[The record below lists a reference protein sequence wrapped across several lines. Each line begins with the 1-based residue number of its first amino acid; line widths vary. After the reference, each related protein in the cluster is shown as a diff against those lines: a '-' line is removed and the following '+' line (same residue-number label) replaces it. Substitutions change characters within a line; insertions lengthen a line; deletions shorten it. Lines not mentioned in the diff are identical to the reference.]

1 MIFVEINK
9 QENTLVILEKN
20 FNYEE
25 ALDTL
30 TKVDSKFWCNLF
42 LEVGIQIP
50 RAINVQALTLALNK
64 KIVEAKNLGLTDEL
78 LYRLRSYPYFTEFQL
93 QQFFSV
99 VFDEELFFSYKRYFG
114 NLILQ
119 NYELLSM
126 PEEILLK
133 ALNYNQNNKETF
145 EEFEKNIFNVSYDF
159 NGFFDGEEIDSIKEH
174 LVKGSTT
181 NEIRDLGQ
189 KYGLNI
195 PKRLKKEELQAILL
209 EELEKYGTLTKELEA
224 KIKSSAA
231 ISLQRIAKTNGIKIS
246 IDLKKDELVYLLLRE
261 IERTNYQTKEF
272 LYLNLYLGDDFVFN
286 LSYVTNEKEE
296 VSEPVVEVVPEVVE
310 EIVEE
315 PVVSEPAIEEVPVVV
330 EEVKKVEDKIE
341 VLNEDQTPVVNP
353 INSPINATI
362 NIDTNQLIA
371 ALGQT
376 IKETVSE
383 ITKQILPIVNSK
395 NDPVI
400 NVYNQ
405 LKAEDLNDE
414 ETLEENVY
422 EFENF
427 SEQLNPYYDSEIA
440 KTMNYADKKQIEPQ
454 YEVEE
459 DLPVEEEL
467 DLTEDEDL
475 ENEEGSEEVV
485 DKKELKKAKKAAKK
499 EKKALAKTEKLEKK
513 KAKKA
518 AKNEEKQALKEQK
531 QQDLEK
537 AIEEKNQ
544 AKVDAKEAKIK
555 LKEDKKQAKRDA
567 KAKVAQTKRNRKNM
581 EKAIRTG
588 ILTDDIDEE
597 YFEKQMRL
605 REYRNKVAIDEREE
619 RRYKR
624 RRNMRIVNSII
635 LIIFILFLAY
645 AFLACALIFDWPF
658 MQGFEDWV
666 NGTKLNGLSLFD
678 MFFSG
683 PVNFFKNLLNK

>member
-1 MIFVEINK
+1 MEINK

-30 TKVDSKFWCNLF
+30 AKVDSKFWCNLF

-50 RAINVQALTLALNK
+50 RSINVQALTLALNK
-64 KIVEAKNLGLTDEL
+64 KIIEAKNLGLTDEL
-78 LYRLRSYPYFTEFQL
+78 LYRLRSYPYFTEYQL
-93 QQFFSV
+93 QQFFNV
-99 VFDEELFFSYKRYFG
+99 VYDDELFFSYKRYFG

-133 ALNYNQNNKETF
+133 ALNYNQDNKETF
-145 EEFEKNIFNVSYDF
+145 DEFEKNIFNVSYDF
-159 NGFFDGEEIDSIKEH
+159 NGFFDGEELDSIKEH

-181 NEIRDLGQ
+181 NEIRELGQ

-209 EELEKYGTLTKELEA
+209 EELEKNGTLTKDLES
-224 KIKSSAA
+224 KIKTSAA

-261 IERTNYQTKEF
+261 LEKSNYPTKEF

-296 VSEPVVEVVPEVVE
+296 VVENTVEETVVE
-310 EIVEE
+310 EVIEEPVIEQVVVEEPIVEE
-315 PVVSEPAIEEVPVVV
+315 PKVIEEV
-330 EEVKKVEDKIE
+330 KQVEDKIE
-341 VLNEDQTPVVNP
+341 VLNEDQTPVVSNV
-353 INSPINATI
+353 NSPINATI

-405 LKAEDLNDE
+405 LKAEDLADE
-414 ETLEENVY
+414 DVIEENIY

-427 SEQLNPYYDSEIA
+427 SDQLNPYYDSEIA

-459 DLPVEEEL
+459 EMPVEEEI
-467 DLTEDEDL
+467 DLSEDEDL
-475 ENEEGSEEVV
+475 ENQEETDEVL
-485 DKKELKKAKKAAKK
+485 DKKELKKAKKAATK
-499 EKKALAKTEKLEKK
+499 EKKRLAKEAKLEKK
-513 KAKKA
+513 KAKKEA
-518 AKNEEKQALKEQK
+518 ALQEKQALKEQK
-531 QQDLEK
+531 QQELEK

-544 AKVDAKEAKIK
+544 AKVDAKQAKK
-555 LKEDKKQAKRDA
+555 QLKEDNKNSKREAKE
-567 KAKVAQTKRNRKNM
+567 KIAQTKRNRKSM

-588 ILTDDIDEE
+588 ILTDDIDDA

-658 MQGFEDWV
+658 MQGFEDWI

-683 PVNFFKNLLNK
+683 PVNFFKNLLKK

>member
-1 MIFVEINK
+1 MEINK

-30 TKVDSKFWCNLF
+30 AKVDSKFWCNLF

-50 RAINVQALTLALNK
+50 RSINVQALTLALNK
-64 KIVEAKNLGLTDEL
+64 KIIEAKNLGLTDEL
-78 LYRLRSYPYFTEFQL
+78 LYRLRSYPYFTEYQL
-93 QQFFSV
+93 QQFFNV
-99 VFDEELFFSYKRYFG
+99 VYDDELFFSYKRYFG

-133 ALNYNQNNKETF
+133 ALNYNQDNKETF
-145 EEFEKNIFNVSYDF
+145 DEFEKNIFNVSYDF
-159 NGFFDGEEIDSIKEH
+159 NGFFDGEELDSIKEH

-181 NEIRDLGQ
+181 NEIRELGQ

-209 EELEKYGTLTKELEA
+209 EELEKNGTLTKNLES
-224 KIKSSAA
+224 KIKTSAA

-261 IERTNYQTKEF
+261 LEKSNYPTKEF

-296 VSEPVVEVVPEVVE
+296 VVENTVEETVVE
-310 EIVEE
+310 EVIEEPVIEQVVVEEPIVEE
-315 PVVSEPAIEEVPVVV
+315 PKVIEEV
-330 EEVKKVEDKIE
+330 KQVEDKIE
-341 VLNEDQTPVVNP
+341 VLNEDQTPVVSNV
-353 INSPINATI
+353 NSPINATI

-405 LKAEDLNDE
+405 LKAEDLADE
-414 ETLEENVY
+414 DLIEENIY

-427 SEQLNPYYDSEIA
+427 SDQLNPYYDSEIA

-459 DLPVEEEL
+459 EMPVEEEI
-467 DLTEDEDL
+467 DLSEDEDL
-475 ENEEGSEEVV
+475 ENQEETDEVL
-485 DKKELKKAKKAAKK
+485 DKKELKKAKKAAAK
-499 EKKALAKTEKLEKK
+499 EKKRLAKEAKLEKK
-513 KAKKA
+513 KAKKEA
-518 AKNEEKQALKEQK
+518 ALQEKQALKEQK
-531 QQDLEK
+531 QQELEK

-544 AKVDAKEAKIK
+544 AKVDAKQAKK
-555 LKEDKKQAKRDA
+555 QLKEDNKNSKREAKE
-567 KAKVAQTKRNRKNM
+567 KIAQTKRNRKSM

-588 ILTDDIDEE
+588 ILTDDIDDA

-658 MQGFEDWV
+658 MQGFEDWI

-683 PVNFFKNLLNK
+683 PVNFFKNLLKK

>member
-1 MIFVEINK
+1 MEINK

-30 TKVDSKFWCNLF
+30 AKVDSKFWCNLF

-50 RAINVQALTLALNK
+50 RSINVQALTLALNK
-64 KIVEAKNLGLTDEL
+64 KIIEAKNLGLTDEL
-78 LYRLRSYPYFTEFQL
+78 LYRLRSYPYFTEYQL
-93 QQFFSV
+93 QQFFNV
-99 VFDEELFFSYKRYFG
+99 VYDDELFFSYKRYFG

-133 ALNYNQNNKETF
+133 ALNYNQDNKETF
-145 EEFEKNIFNVSYDF
+145 DEFEKNIFNVSYDF
-159 NGFFDGEEIDSIKEH
+159 NGFFDGEELDSIKEH

-181 NEIRDLGQ
+181 NEIRELGQ

-209 EELEKYGTLTKELEA
+209 EELEKNGTLTKELES
-224 KIKSSAA
+224 KIKTSAA

-261 IERTNYQTKEF
+261 LEKSDYPTKEF

-296 VSEPVVEVVPEVVE
+296 VVENTVEETVVE
-310 EIVEE
+310 EVIEEPVIEQVAVEKPIVEE
-315 PVVSEPAIEEVPVVV
+315 PKVV
-330 EEVKKVEDKIE
+330 EEVKQVEDKIE
-341 VLNEDQTPVVNP
+341 VLNEDQTPVVSNV
-353 INSPINATI
+353 NSPINATI

-405 LKAEDLNDE
+405 LKAEDLADE
-414 ETLEENVY
+414 DVIEENIY

-459 DLPVEEEL
+459 EMPVEEEI
-467 DLTEDEDL
+467 DLSEDEDL
-475 ENEEGSEEVV
+475 ENQEETDEVL
-485 DKKELKKAKKAAKK
+485 DKKELKKAKKAAAK
-499 EKKALAKTEKLEKK
+499 EKKRLAKEAKLEKK
-513 KAKKA
+513 KAEKEA
-518 AKNEEKQALKEQK
+518 ALQEKQALKEQK
-531 QQDLEK
+531 QQELEK

-544 AKVDAKEAKIK
+544 AKVDAKQAKRQ
-555 LKEDKKQAKRDA
+555 LKEDNKNSKREAKD
-567 KAKVAQTKRNRKNM
+567 KIAQTKRNRKSM

-588 ILTDDIDEE
+588 ILTDDIDDA

-635 LIIFILFLAY
+635 LVIFILFLAY

>member
-1 MIFVEINK
+1 MEINK

-30 TKVDSKFWCNLF
+30 AKVDSKFWCNLF

-50 RAINVQALTLALNK
+50 RSINVQALTLALNK
-64 KIVEAKNLGLTDEL
+64 KIIEAKNLGLTDEL
-78 LYRLRSYPYFTEFQL
+78 LYRLRSYPYFTEYQL
-93 QQFFSV
+93 QQFFNV
-99 VFDEELFFSYKRYFG
+99 VYDDELFFSYKRYFG

-133 ALNYNQNNKETF
+133 ALNYNQDNKETF
-145 EEFEKNIFNVSYDF
+145 DEFEKNIFNVSYDF
-159 NGFFDGEEIDSIKEH
+159 NGFFDGEELDSIKEH

-181 NEIRDLGQ
+181 NEIRELGQ

-209 EELEKYGTLTKELEA
+209 EELEKNGTLTKNLES
-224 KIKSSAA
+224 KIKTSAA

-261 IERTNYQTKEF
+261 LEKSNYPTKEF

-296 VSEPVVEVVPEVVE
+296 VVENTVEETVVE
-310 EIVEE
+310 EVIEEPVIEQVVVEEPIVEE
-315 PVVSEPAIEEVPVVV
+315 PKVIEEV
-330 EEVKKVEDKIE
+330 KQVEDKIE
-341 VLNEDQTPVVNP
+341 VLNEDQTPVVSNV
-353 INSPINATI
+353 NSPINATI

-405 LKAEDLNDE
+405 LKAEDLADE
-414 ETLEENVY
+414 DVIEENIY

-427 SEQLNPYYDSEIA
+427 SDQLNPYYDSEIA

-459 DLPVEEEL
+459 EMPVEEEI
-467 DLTEDEDL
+467 DLSEDEDL
-475 ENEEGSEEVV
+475 ENQEETDEVL
-485 DKKELKKAKKAAKK
+485 DKKELKKAKKAAAK
-499 EKKALAKTEKLEKK
+499 EKKRLAKEAKLEKK
-513 KAKKA
+513 KAKKEA
-518 AKNEEKQALKEQK
+518 ALQEKQALKEQK
-531 QQDLEK
+531 QQELEK

-544 AKVDAKEAKIK
+544 AKVDAKQAKK
-555 LKEDKKQAKRDA
+555 QLKEDNKNSKREAKE
-567 KAKVAQTKRNRKNM
+567 KIAQTKRNRKSM

-588 ILTDDIDEE
+588 ILTDDIDDA

-658 MQGFEDWV
+658 MQGFEDWI

-683 PVNFFKNLLNK
+683 PVNFFKNLLKK

>member
-1 MIFVEINK
+1 MEINK

-30 TKVDSKFWCNLF
+30 AKVDSKFWCNLF

-50 RAINVQALTLALNK
+50 RSINVQALTLALNK
-64 KIVEAKNLGLTDEL
+64 KIIEAKNLGLTDEL
-78 LYRLRSYPYFTEFQL
+78 LYRLRSYPYFTEYQL
-93 QQFFSV
+93 QQFFNV
-99 VFDEELFFSYKRYFG
+99 VYDDELFFSYKRYFG

-133 ALNYNQNNKETF
+133 ALNYNQDNKETF
-145 EEFEKNIFNVSYDF
+145 DEFEKNIFNVSYDF
-159 NGFFDGEEIDSIKEH
+159 NGFFDGEELDSIKEH

-181 NEIRDLGQ
+181 NEIRELGQ

-209 EELEKYGTLTKELEA
+209 EELEKNGTLTKDLES
-224 KIKSSAA
+224 KIKTSAA

-261 IERTNYQTKEF
+261 LEKSNYPTKEF

-296 VSEPVVEVVPEVVE
+296 VVENTVEETVVE
-310 EIVEE
+310 EVIEEPVIEQVVVEEPIVEE
-315 PVVSEPAIEEVPVVV
+315 PKVIEEV
-330 EEVKKVEDKIE
+330 KQVEDKIE
-341 VLNEDQTPVVNP
+341 VLNEDQTPVVSNV
-353 INSPINATI
+353 NSPINATI

-405 LKAEDLNDE
+405 LKAEDLADE
-414 ETLEENVY
+414 DVIEENIY

-427 SEQLNPYYDSEIA
+427 SDQLNPYYDSEIA

-459 DLPVEEEL
+459 EMPVEEEI
-467 DLTEDEDL
+467 DLSEDEDL
-475 ENEEGSEEVV
+475 ENQEETDEVL
-485 DKKELKKAKKAAKK
+485 DKKELKKAKKAAAK
-499 EKKALAKTEKLEKK
+499 EKKRLAKEAKLEKK
-513 KAKKA
+513 KAKKEA
-518 AKNEEKQALKEQK
+518 ALQEKQALKEQK
-531 QQDLEK
+531 QQELEK

-544 AKVDAKEAKIK
+544 AKVDAKQAKRQ
-555 LKEDKKQAKRDA
+555 LKEDNKNSKREAKE
-567 KAKVAQTKRNRKNM
+567 KIAQTKRNRKSM

-588 ILTDDIDEE
+588 ILTDDIDDA

-658 MQGFEDWV
+658 MQGFEDWI

-683 PVNFFKNLLNK
+683 PVNFFKNLLKK

>member
-1 MIFVEINK
+1 MEINK

-30 TKVDSKFWCNLF
+30 ANVDSKFWCNLF

-50 RAINVQALTLALNK
+50 RSINVQALTLALNK
-64 KIVEAKNLGLTDEL
+64 KIIEAKNLGLTDEL
-78 LYRLRSYPYFTEFQL
+78 LYRLRTYPYFTEYQL
-93 QQFFSV
+93 QQFFNV
-99 VFDEELFFSYKRYFG
+99 VYDDELFFSYKRYFG

-133 ALNYNQNNKETF
+133 ALNYNQDNKETF
-145 EEFEKNIFNVSYDF
+145 DVFEKNIFNVSYDF
-159 NGFFDGEEIDSIKEH
+159 NGFFDGEELDSIKEH

-181 NEIRDLGQ
+181 NEIRELGQ

-209 EELEKYGTLTKELEA
+209 EELEKNGTLTKDLES
-224 KIKSSAA
+224 KIKTSAA

-261 IERTNYQTKEF
+261 LEKSNYPTKEF

-296 VSEPVVEVVPEVVE
+296 VVENTVEETVVE
-310 EIVEE
+310 EVIEEPVIEQVAVEEPIVEE
-315 PVVSEPAIEEVPVVV
+315 PKVV

-341 VLNEDQTPVVNP
+341 VLNEDQTPVVSNV
-353 INSPINATI
+353 NSPINATI
-362 NIDTNQLIA
+362 NIDTNQLIS

-405 LKAEDLNDE
+405 LKAEDLADE
-414 ETLEENVY
+414 DVIEENIY

-459 DLPVEEEL
+459 EMPVEEEI
-467 DLTEDEDL
+467 DLSEDEDL
-475 ENEEGSEEVV
+475 ENQEETDEVL
-485 DKKELKKAKKAAKK
+485 DKKELKKTKKAAAK
-499 EKKALAKTEKLEKK
+499 EKKRLAKEAKLEKK
-513 KAKKA
+513 KAKKEA
-518 AKNEEKQALKEQK
+518 ALQEKQALKEQK
-531 QQDLEK
+531 QQELEK

-544 AKVDAKEAKIK
+544 AKVDAKQAKRQ
-555 LKEDKKQAKRDA
+555 LKEDNKNSKREAKD
-567 KAKVAQTKRNRKNM
+567 KIAQTKRNRKSM

-588 ILTDDIDEE
+588 ILTDDIDDA

-605 REYRNKVAIDEREE
+605 REYRNKVAIDQREE

-624 RRNMRIVNSII
+624 RRNMRIFNSII
-635 LIIFILFLAY
+635 LFIFILFLAY
-645 AFLACALIFDWPF
+645 AFLACALIFDLPF

>member
-1 MIFVEINK
+1 MEINK

-30 TKVDSKFWCNLF
+30 AKVDSKFWCNLF

-50 RAINVQALTLALNK
+50 RSINVQALTLALNK
-64 KIVEAKNLGLTDEL
+64 KIIEAKNLGLTDEL
-78 LYRLRSYPYFTEFQL
+78 LYRLRSYPYFTEYQL
-93 QQFFSV
+93 QQFFNV
-99 VFDEELFFSYKRYFG
+99 VYDDELFFSYKRYFG

-133 ALNYNQNNKETF
+133 ALNYNQDNKETF
-145 EEFEKNIFNVSYDF
+145 DEFEKNIFNVSYDF
-159 NGFFDGEEIDSIKEH
+159 NGFFDGEELDSIKEH

-181 NEIRDLGQ
+181 NEIRELGQ

-209 EELEKYGTLTKELEA
+209 EELEKNGTLTKDLES
-224 KIKSSAA
+224 KIKTSAA

-261 IERTNYQTKEF
+261 LEKSNYPTKEF

-296 VSEPVVEVVPEVVE
+296 VVENTVEETVVE
-310 EIVEE
+310 EVIEEPVIEQVVVKEPIVEE
-315 PVVSEPAIEEVPVVV
+315 PKVIEEV
-330 EEVKKVEDKIE
+330 KQVEDKIE
-341 VLNEDQTPVVNP
+341 VLNEDQTPVVSNV
-353 INSPINATI
+353 NSPINATI

-405 LKAEDLNDE
+405 LKAEDLADE
-414 ETLEENVY
+414 DVIEENIY

-427 SEQLNPYYDSEIA
+427 SDQLNPYYDSEIA

-459 DLPVEEEL
+459 EMPVEEEI
-467 DLTEDEDL
+467 DLSEDEDL
-475 ENEEGSEEVV
+475 ENQEETDEVL
-485 DKKELKKAKKAAKK
+485 DKKELKKAKKAAAK
-499 EKKALAKTEKLEKK
+499 EKKRLAKEAKLEKK
-513 KAKKA
+513 KAKKEA
-518 AKNEEKQALKEQK
+518 ALQEKQALKEQK
-531 QQDLEK
+531 QQELEK

-544 AKVDAKEAKIK
+544 AKVDAKQAKK
-555 LKEDKKQAKRDA
+555 QLKEDNKNAKREA
-567 KAKVAQTKRNRKNM
+567 KEKIAQTKRNRKSM

-588 ILTDDIDEE
+588 ILTDDIDDA

-658 MQGFEDWV
+658 MQGFEDWI

-683 PVNFFKNLLNK
+683 PVNFFKNLLKK

>member
-1 MIFVEINK
+1 MEINK

-30 TKVDSKFWCNLF
+30 AKVDSKFWCNLF

-50 RAINVQALTLALNK
+50 RSINVQALTLALNK
-64 KIVEAKNLGLTDEL
+64 KIIEAKNLGLTDEL
-78 LYRLRSYPYFTEFQL
+78 LYRLRSYPYFTEYQL
-93 QQFFSV
+93 QQFFNV
-99 VFDEELFFSYKRYFG
+99 VYDDELFFSYKRYFG

-133 ALNYNQNNKETF
+133 ALNYNQDNKETF
-145 EEFEKNIFNVSYDF
+145 DEFEKNIFNVSYDF
-159 NGFFDGEEIDSIKEH
+159 NGFFDGEELDSIKEH

-181 NEIRDLGQ
+181 NEIRELGQ
-189 KYGLNI
+189 KYDLNI

-209 EELEKYGTLTKELEA
+209 EELEKNGTLTKDLES
-224 KIKSSAA
+224 KIKTSAA

-261 IERTNYQTKEF
+261 LEKSNYPTKEF

-296 VSEPVVEVVPEVVE
+296 VVENTVEETVVE
-310 EIVEE
+310 EVIEEPVIEQVVVEEPIVEE
-315 PVVSEPAIEEVPVVV
+315 PKVIEEV
-330 EEVKKVEDKIE
+330 KQVEDKIE
-341 VLNEDQTPVVNP
+341 VLNEDQTPVVSNVK
-353 INSPINATI
+353 SPINATI

-405 LKAEDLNDE
+405 LKAEDLADE
-414 ETLEENVY
+414 DVIEENIY

-427 SEQLNPYYDSEIA
+427 SDQLNPYYDSEIA

-459 DLPVEEEL
+459 EMPVEEEI
-467 DLTEDEDL
+467 DLSEDEDL
-475 ENEEGSEEVV
+475 ENQEETDEVL
-485 DKKELKKAKKAAKK
+485 DKKELKKAKKAATK
-499 EKKALAKTEKLEKK
+499 EKKRLAKEAKLEKK
-513 KAKKA
+513 KAKKEA
-518 AKNEEKQALKEQK
+518 ALQEKQALKEQK
-531 QQDLEK
+531 QQELEK

-544 AKVDAKEAKIK
+544 AKVDAKQAKK
-555 LKEDKKQAKRDA
+555 QLKEDNKNSKREAKE
-567 KAKVAQTKRNRKNM
+567 KIAQTKRNRKSM

-588 ILTDDIDEE
+588 ILTDDIDDA

-658 MQGFEDWV
+658 MQGFEDWI

-683 PVNFFKNLLNK
+683 PVNFFKNLLKK

>member
-1 MIFVEINK
+1 MEINK

-30 TKVDSKFWCNLF
+30 AKVDSKFWCNLF

-50 RAINVQALTLALNK
+50 RSINVQALTLALNK
-64 KIVEAKNLGLTDEL
+64 KIIEAKNLGLTDEL
-78 LYRLRSYPYFTEFQL
+78 LYRLRSYPYFTEYQL
-93 QQFFSV
+93 QQFFNV
-99 VFDEELFFSYKRYFG
+99 VYDDELFFSYKRYFG

-133 ALNYNQNNKETF
+133 ALNYNQDNKETF
-145 EEFEKNIFNVSYDF
+145 DEFEKNIFNVSYDF
-159 NGFFDGEEIDSIKEH
+159 NGFFDGEELDSIKEH

-181 NEIRDLGQ
+181 NEIRELGQ

-209 EELEKYGTLTKELEA
+209 EELEKNGTLTKDLES
-224 KIKSSAA
+224 KIKTSAA

-261 IERTNYQTKEF
+261 LEKSNYPTKEF

-296 VSEPVVEVVPEVVE
+296 VVENTVEETVVE
-310 EIVEE
+310 EVIEEPVIEQVVVEEPIVEE
-315 PVVSEPAIEEVPVVV
+315 PKVIEEV
-330 EEVKKVEDKIE
+330 KQVEDKIE
-341 VLNEDQTPVVNP
+341 VLNEDQTPVVSNV
-353 INSPINATI
+353 NSPINATI

-405 LKAEDLNDE
+405 LKAEDLADE
-414 ETLEENVY
+414 DVIEENIY

-427 SEQLNPYYDSEIA
+427 SDQLNPYYDSEIA

-459 DLPVEEEL
+459 EMPVEEEI
-467 DLTEDEDL
+467 DLSEDEDL
-475 ENEEGSEEVV
+475 ENQEETDEVL
-485 DKKELKKAKKAAKK
+485 DKKELKKAKKAAAK
-499 EKKALAKTEKLEKK
+499 EKKRLAKEAKLEKK
-513 KAKKA
+513 KAKKEA
-518 AKNEEKQALKEQK
+518 ALQEKQALKEQK
-531 QQDLEK
+531 QQELEK

-544 AKVDAKEAKIK
+544 AKVDAKQAKK
-555 LKEDKKQAKRDA
+555 QLKEDNKNSKREAKE
-567 KAKVAQTKRNRKNM
+567 KIAQTKRNRKSM

-588 ILTDDIDEE
+588 ILTDDIDDA

-645 AFLACALIFDWPF
+645 AFVACALIFDWPF
-658 MQGFEDWV
+658 MQGFEDWI

-683 PVNFFKNLLNK
+683 PVNFFKNLLKK

>member
-1 MIFVEINK
+1 MEINK

-20 FNYEE
+20 FNYAE

-30 TKVDSKFWCNLF
+30 AKVDSKFWCNLF

-50 RAINVQALTLALNK
+50 RSINVQALTLALNK
-64 KIVEAKNLGLTDEL
+64 KIIEAKNLGLTDEL
-78 LYRLRSYPYFTEFQL
+78 LYRLRSYPYFTEYQL
-93 QQFFSV
+93 QQFFNV
-99 VFDEELFFSYKRYFG
+99 VYDDELFFSYKRYFG

-133 ALNYNQNNKETF
+133 ALNYNQDNKETF
-145 EEFEKNIFNVSYDF
+145 DEFEKNIFNVSYDF
-159 NGFFDGEEIDSIKEH
+159 NGFFDGEELDSIKEH

-181 NEIRDLGQ
+181 NEIRELGQ

-209 EELEKYGTLTKELEA
+209 EELEKNGTLTKNLES
-224 KIKSSAA
+224 KIKTSAA

-261 IERTNYQTKEF
+261 LEKSNYPTKEF

-296 VSEPVVEVVPEVVE
+296 VVENTVEETVVE
-310 EIVEE
+310 EVIEEPVIEQVVVEEPIVEE
-315 PVVSEPAIEEVPVVV
+315 PKVIEEV
-330 EEVKKVEDKIE
+330 KQVEDKIE
-341 VLNEDQTPVVNP
+341 VLNEDQTPVVSNV
-353 INSPINATI
+353 NSPINATI

-405 LKAEDLNDE
+405 LKAEDLADE
-414 ETLEENVY
+414 DVIEENIY
-422 EFENF
+422 ELENF
-427 SEQLNPYYDSEIA
+427 SDQLNPYYDSEIA

-459 DLPVEEEL
+459 EMPVEEEI
-467 DLTEDEDL
+467 DLSEDEDL
-475 ENEEGSEEVV
+475 ENQEETDEVL
-485 DKKELKKAKKAAKK
+485 DKKELKKAKKAAAK
-499 EKKALAKTEKLEKK
+499 EKKRLAKEAKLEKK
-513 KAKKA
+513 KAKKEA
-518 AKNEEKQALKEQK
+518 ALQEKQALKEQK
-531 QQDLEK
+531 QQELEK

-544 AKVDAKEAKIK
+544 AKVDAKQAKK
-555 LKEDKKQAKRDA
+555 QLKEDNKNSKREAKE
-567 KAKVAQTKRNRKNM
+567 KIAQTKRNRKSM

-588 ILTDDIDEE
+588 ILTDDIDDA

-658 MQGFEDWV
+658 MQGFEDWI

-683 PVNFFKNLLNK
+683 PVNFFKNLLKK

>member
-1 MIFVEINK
+1 MEINK

-20 FNYEE
+20 FNYAE

-30 TKVDSKFWCNLF
+30 AKVDSKFWCNLF

-50 RAINVQALTLALNK
+50 RSINVQALTLALNK
-64 KIVEAKNLGLTDEL
+64 KIIEAKNLGLTDEL
-78 LYRLRSYPYFTEFQL
+78 LYRLRSYPYFTEYQL
-93 QQFFSV
+93 QQFFNV
-99 VFDEELFFSYKRYFG
+99 VYDDELFFSYKRYFG

-133 ALNYNQNNKETF
+133 ALNYNQDNKETF
-145 EEFEKNIFNVSYDF
+145 DEFEKNIFNVSYDF
-159 NGFFDGEEIDSIKEH
+159 NGFFDGEELDSIKEH

-181 NEIRDLGQ
+181 NEIRELGQ

-209 EELEKYGTLTKELEA
+209 EELEKNGTLTKNLES
-224 KIKSSAA
+224 KIKTSAA

-261 IERTNYQTKEF
+261 LEKSNYPTKEF

-296 VSEPVVEVVPEVVE
+296 VVENTVEETVVE
-310 EIVEE
+310 EVIEEPVIEQVVVEEPIVEE
-315 PVVSEPAIEEVPVVV
+315 PKVIEEV
-330 EEVKKVEDKIE
+330 KQVEDKIE
-341 VLNEDQTPVVNP
+341 VLNEDQTPVVSNV
-353 INSPINATI
+353 NSPINATI

-405 LKAEDLNDE
+405 LKAEDLADE
-414 ETLEENVY
+414 DVIEENIY

-427 SEQLNPYYDSEIA
+427 SDQLNPYYDSEIA

-459 DLPVEEEL
+459 EMPVEEEI
-467 DLTEDEDL
+467 DLSEDEDL
-475 ENEEGSEEVV
+475 ENQEETDEVL
-485 DKKELKKAKKAAKK
+485 DKKELKKAKKAAAK
-499 EKKALAKTEKLEKK
+499 EKKRLAKEAKLEKK
-513 KAKKA
+513 KAKKEA
-518 AKNEEKQALKEQK
+518 ALQEKQALKEQK
-531 QQDLEK
+531 QQELEK

-544 AKVDAKEAKIK
+544 AKVDAKQAKK
-555 LKEDKKQAKRDA
+555 QLKEDNKNSKREAKE
-567 KAKVAQTKRNRKNM
+567 KIAQTKRNRKSM

-588 ILTDDIDEE
+588 ILTDDIDDA

-658 MQGFEDWV
+658 MQGFEDWI

-683 PVNFFKNLLNK
+683 PVNFFKNLLKK

>member
-1 MIFVEINK
+1 MEINK

-30 TKVDSKFWCNLF
+30 AKVDSKFWCNLF

-50 RAINVQALTLALNK
+50 RSINVQALTLALNK
-64 KIVEAKNLGLTDEL
+64 KIIEAKNLGLTDEL
-78 LYRLRSYPYFTEFQL
+78 LYRLRSYPYFTEYQL
-93 QQFFSV
+93 QQFFNV
-99 VFDEELFFSYKRYFG
+99 VYDDELFFSYKRYFG

-133 ALNYNQNNKETF
+133 ALNYNQDNKETF

-159 NGFFDGEEIDSIKEH
+159 NGFFDGEELDSIKEH

-181 NEIRDLGQ
+181 NEIRELGQ

-209 EELEKYGTLTKELEA
+209 EELEKNGTLTKDLES
-224 KIKSSAA
+224 KIKTSAA

-261 IERTNYQTKEF
+261 LEKSNYPTKEF

-296 VSEPVVEVVPEVVE
+296 VVENTVEETVVE
-310 EIVEE
+310 EVIEEPVIEQVVVEEPIVEE
-315 PVVSEPAIEEVPVVV
+315 PKVIEEV
-330 EEVKKVEDKIE
+330 KQVEDKIE
-341 VLNEDQTPVVNP
+341 VLNEDQTPVVSNV
-353 INSPINATI
+353 NSPINATI

-405 LKAEDLNDE
+405 LKAEDLADE
-414 ETLEENVY
+414 DVIEENIY

-427 SEQLNPYYDSEIA
+427 SDQLNPYYDSEIA

-459 DLPVEEEL
+459 EMPVEEEI
-467 DLTEDEDL
+467 DLSEDEDL
-475 ENEEGSEEVV
+475 ENQEETDEVL
-485 DKKELKKAKKAAKK
+485 DKKELKKAKKAAAK
-499 EKKALAKTEKLEKK
+499 EKKRLAKEAKLEKK
-513 KAKKA
+513 KAKKEA
-518 AKNEEKQALKEQK
+518 ALQEKQALKEQK
-531 QQDLEK
+531 QQELEK

-544 AKVDAKEAKIK
+544 AKVDAKQAKK
-555 LKEDKKQAKRDA
+555 QLKEDNKNSKREAKE
-567 KAKVAQTKRNRKNM
+567 KIAQTKRNRKSM

-588 ILTDDIDEE
+588 ILTDDIDDA

-658 MQGFEDWV
+658 MQGFEDWI

-683 PVNFFKNLLNK
+683 PVNFFKNLLKK

>member
-1 MIFVEINK
+1 MEINK

-20 FNYEE
+20 FNYAE

-30 TKVDSKFWCNLF
+30 AKVDSKFWCNLF

-50 RAINVQALTLALNK
+50 RSINVQALTLALNK
-64 KIVEAKNLGLTDEL
+64 KIIEAKNLGLTDEL
-78 LYRLRSYPYFTEFQL
+78 LYRLRSYPYFTEYQL
-93 QQFFSV
+93 QQFFNV
-99 VFDEELFFSYKRYFG
+99 VYDDELFFSYKRYFG

-133 ALNYNQNNKETF
+133 ALNYNQDNKETF
-145 EEFEKNIFNVSYDF
+145 DEFEKNIFNVSYDF
-159 NGFFDGEEIDSIKEH
+159 NGFFDGEELDSIKEH

-181 NEIRDLGQ
+181 NEIRELGQ

-209 EELEKYGTLTKELEA
+209 EELEKNGTLTKDLES
-224 KIKSSAA
+224 KIKTSAA

-261 IERTNYQTKEF
+261 LEKSNYPTKEF

-296 VSEPVVEVVPEVVE
+296 VVENTVEETVVE
-310 EIVEE
+310 EVIEEPVIEQVVVEEPIVEE
-315 PVVSEPAIEEVPVVV
+315 PKVIEEV
-330 EEVKKVEDKIE
+330 KQVEDKIE
-341 VLNEDQTPVVNP
+341 VLNEDQTPVVSNV
-353 INSPINATI
+353 NSPINATI

-405 LKAEDLNDE
+405 LKAEDLADE
-414 ETLEENVY
+414 DVIEENIY

-427 SEQLNPYYDSEIA
+427 SDQLNPYYDSEIA

-459 DLPVEEEL
+459 EMPVEEEI
-467 DLTEDEDL
+467 DLSEDEDL
-475 ENEEGSEEVV
+475 ENQEETDEVL
-485 DKKELKKAKKAAKK
+485 DKKELKKAKKAAAK
-499 EKKALAKTEKLEKK
+499 EKKRLAKEAKLEKK
-513 KAKKA
+513 KAKKEA
-518 AKNEEKQALKEQK
+518 ALQEKQALKEQK
-531 QQDLEK
+531 QQELEK

-544 AKVDAKEAKIK
+544 AKVDAKQAKK
-555 LKEDKKQAKRDA
+555 QLKEDNKNSKREAKE
-567 KAKVAQTKRNRKNM
+567 KIAQTKRNRKSM

-588 ILTDDIDEE
+588 ILTDDIDDA

-658 MQGFEDWV
+658 MQGFEDWI

-683 PVNFFKNLLNK
+683 PVNFFKNLLKK

>member
-1 MIFVEINK
+1 MEINK

-30 TKVDSKFWCNLF
+30 AKVDSKFWCNLF

-50 RAINVQALTLALNK
+50 RSINVQALTLALNK
-64 KIVEAKNLGLTDEL
+64 KIIEAKNLGLTDEL
-78 LYRLRSYPYFTEFQL
+78 LYRLRSYPYFTEYQL
-93 QQFFSV
+93 QQFFNV
-99 VFDEELFFSYKRYFG
+99 VYDDELFFSYKRYFG

-133 ALNYNQNNKETF
+133 ALNYNQDNKETF
-145 EEFEKNIFNVSYDF
+145 DEFEKNIFNVSYDF
-159 NGFFDGEEIDSIKEH
+159 NGFFDGEELDSIKEH

-181 NEIRDLGQ
+181 NEIRELGQ

-209 EELEKYGTLTKELEA
+209 EELEKNGTLTKDLES
-224 KIKSSAA
+224 KIKTSAA

-261 IERTNYQTKEF
+261 LEKSNYPTKEF

-296 VSEPVVEVVPEVVE
+296 VVENTVEETVVE
-310 EIVEE
+310 EVIEEPVIEQVVVEEPIVEE
-315 PVVSEPAIEEVPVVV
+315 PKVIEEV
-330 EEVKKVEDKIE
+330 KQVEDKIE
-341 VLNEDQTPVVNP
+341 VLNEDQTPVVSNV
-353 INSPINATI
+353 NSPINATI

-405 LKAEDLNDE
+405 LKAEDLADE
-414 ETLEENVY
+414 DVIEENIY

-427 SEQLNPYYDSEIA
+427 SDQLNPYYDSEIA

-459 DLPVEEEL
+459 EMPVEEEI
-467 DLTEDEDL
+467 DLSEDEDL
-475 ENEEGSEEVV
+475 ENQEETDEVL
-485 DKKELKKAKKAAKK
+485 DKKELKKAKKAAAK
-499 EKKALAKTEKLEKK
+499 EKKRLAKEAKLEKK
-513 KAKKA
+513 KAKKEA
-518 AKNEEKQALKEQK
+518 ALQEKQALKEQK
-531 QQDLEK
+531 QQELEK

-544 AKVDAKEAKIK
+544 AKVDAKQAKK
-555 LKEDKKQAKRDA
+555 QLKEDNKNAKREA
-567 KAKVAQTKRNRKNM
+567 KEKIAQTKRNRKSM

-588 ILTDDIDEE
+588 ILTDDIDDA

-658 MQGFEDWV
+658 MQGFEDWI

-683 PVNFFKNLLNK
+683 PVNFFKNLLKK

>member
-1 MIFVEINK
+1 MEINK
-9 QENTLVILEKN
+9 QENTLVILEKK

-30 TKVDSKFWCNLF
+30 AKVDSKFWCNLF

-50 RAINVQALTLALNK
+50 RSINVQALTLALNK
-64 KIVEAKNLGLTDEL
+64 KIIEAKNLGLTDEL
-78 LYRLRSYPYFTEFQL
+78 LYRLRSYPYFTEYQL
-93 QQFFSV
+93 QQFFNV
-99 VFDEELFFSYKRYFG
+99 VYDDELFFSYKRYFG

-133 ALNYNQNNKETF
+133 ALNYNQDNKETF
-145 EEFEKNIFNVSYDF
+145 DEFEKNIFNVSYDF
-159 NGFFDGEEIDSIKEH
+159 NGFFDGEELDSIKEH

-181 NEIRDLGQ
+181 NEIRELGQ

-209 EELEKYGTLTKELEA
+209 EELEKNGTLTKNLES
-224 KIKSSAA
+224 KIKTSAA

-261 IERTNYQTKEF
+261 LEKSNYPTKEF

-296 VSEPVVEVVPEVVE
+296 VVENTVEETVVE
-310 EIVEE
+310 EVIEEPVIEQVVVEEPIVEE
-315 PVVSEPAIEEVPVVV
+315 PKVIEEV
-330 EEVKKVEDKIE
+330 KQVEDKIE
-341 VLNEDQTPVVNP
+341 VLNEDQTPVVSNV
-353 INSPINATI
+353 NSPINATI

-405 LKAEDLNDE
+405 LKAEDLADE
-414 ETLEENVY
+414 DVIEENIY

-427 SEQLNPYYDSEIA
+427 SDQLNPYYDSEIA

-459 DLPVEEEL
+459 EMPVEEEI
-467 DLTEDEDL
+467 DLSEDEDL
-475 ENEEGSEEVV
+475 ENQEETDEVL
-485 DKKELKKAKKAAKK
+485 DKKELKKAKKAATK
-499 EKKALAKTEKLEKK
+499 EKKRLAKEAKLEKK
-513 KAKKA
+513 KAKKEA
-518 AKNEEKQALKEQK
+518 ALQEKQALKEQK
-531 QQDLEK
+531 QQELEK

-544 AKVDAKEAKIK
+544 AKVDAKQAKK
-555 LKEDKKQAKRDA
+555 QLKEDNKNSKREAKE
-567 KAKVAQTKRNRKNM
+567 KIAQTKRNRKSM

-588 ILTDDIDEE
+588 ILTDDIDDA

-658 MQGFEDWV
+658 MQGFEDWI

-683 PVNFFKNLLNK
+683 PVNFFKNLLKK

>member
-1 MIFVEINK
+1 MEINK

-30 TKVDSKFWCNLF
+30 AKVDSKFWCNLF

-50 RAINVQALTLALNK
+50 RSINVQALTLALNK
-64 KIVEAKNLGLTDEL
+64 KIIEAKNLGLTDEL
-78 LYRLRSYPYFTEFQL
+78 LYRLRSYPYFTEYQL
-93 QQFFSV
+93 QQFFNV
-99 VFDEELFFSYKRYFG
+99 VYDDELFFSYKRYFG

-133 ALNYNQNNKETF
+133 ALNYNQDNKETF
-145 EEFEKNIFNVSYDF
+145 DEFEKNIFNVSYDF
-159 NGFFDGEEIDSIKEH
+159 NGFFDGEELDSIKEH

-181 NEIRDLGQ
+181 NEIRELGQ

-209 EELEKYGTLTKELEA
+209 EELEKNGTLTKELES
-224 KIKSSAA
+224 KIKTSAA

-261 IERTNYQTKEF
+261 LEKSDYPTKEF

-296 VSEPVVEVVPEVVE
+296 VVENTVEETVVE
-310 EIVEE
+310 EVIEEPVIEQVAVEKPIVEE
-315 PVVSEPAIEEVPVVV
+315 PKVV
-330 EEVKKVEDKIE
+330 EEVKQVEDKIE
-341 VLNEDQTPVVNP
+341 VLNEDQTPVVSNV
-353 INSPINATI
+353 NSPINATI

-405 LKAEDLNDE
+405 LKAEDLADE
-414 ETLEENVY
+414 DVIEENIY

-459 DLPVEEEL
+459 EIDLS
-467 DLTEDEDL
+467 EDEDL
-475 ENEEGSEEVV
+475 ENQEETDEVL
-485 DKKELKKAKKAAKK
+485 DKKELKKAKKAAAK
-499 EKKALAKTEKLEKK
+499 EKKRLAKEAKLEKK
-513 KAKKA
+513 KAEKEA
-518 AKNEEKQALKEQK
+518 ALQEKQALKEQK
-531 QQDLEK
+531 QQELEK

-544 AKVDAKEAKIK
+544 AKVDAKQAKRQ
-555 LKEDKKQAKRDA
+555 LKEDNKNSKREAKD
-567 KAKVAQTKRNRKNM
+567 KIAQTKRNRKSM

-588 ILTDDIDEE
+588 ILTDDIDDA

-635 LIIFILFLAY
+635 LVIFILFLAY

>member
-1 MIFVEINK
+1 MEINK

-30 TKVDSKFWCNLF
+30 AKVDSKFWCNLF
-42 LEVGIQIP
+42 FEVGIQIP
-50 RAINVQALTLALNK
+50 RSINVQALTLALNK
-64 KIVEAKNLGLTDEL
+64 KIIEAKNLGLTDEL
-78 LYRLRSYPYFTEFQL
+78 LYRLRSYPYFTEYQL
-93 QQFFSV
+93 QQFFNV
-99 VFDEELFFSYKRYFG
+99 VYDDELFFSYKRYFG

-133 ALNYNQNNKETF
+133 ALNYNQDNKETF
-145 EEFEKNIFNVSYDF
+145 DEFEKNIFNVSYDF
-159 NGFFDGEEIDSIKEH
+159 NGFFDGEELDSIKEH

-181 NEIRDLGQ
+181 NEIRELGQ

-209 EELEKYGTLTKELEA
+209 EELEKNGTLTKDLES
-224 KIKSSAA
+224 KIKTLAA

-261 IERTNYQTKEF
+261 LEKSNYPTKEF

-296 VSEPVVEVVPEVVE
+296 VVENTVEETVVE
-310 EIVEE
+310 EVIEEPVIEQVVVEEPIVEE
-315 PVVSEPAIEEVPVVV
+315 PKVIEEV
-330 EEVKKVEDKIE
+330 KQVEDKIE
-341 VLNEDQTPVVNP
+341 VLNEDQTPVVSNV
-353 INSPINATI
+353 NSPINATI

-405 LKAEDLNDE
+405 LKAEDLADE
-414 ETLEENVY
+414 DVIEENIY

-427 SEQLNPYYDSEIA
+427 SDQLNPYYDSEIA

-459 DLPVEEEL
+459 EMPVEEEI
-467 DLTEDEDL
+467 DLSEDEDL
-475 ENEEGSEEVV
+475 ENQEETDEVL
-485 DKKELKKAKKAAKK
+485 DKKELKKAKKAAAK
-499 EKKALAKTEKLEKK
+499 EKKRLAKEAKLEKK
-513 KAKKA
+513 KAKKEA
-518 AKNEEKQALKEQK
+518 ALQEKQALKEQK
-531 QQDLEK
+531 QQELEK

-544 AKVDAKEAKIK
+544 AKVDAKQAKK
-555 LKEDKKQAKRDA
+555 QLKEDNKNSKREAKE
-567 KAKVAQTKRNRKNM
+567 KIAQTKRNRKSM

-588 ILTDDIDEE
+588 ILTDDIDDA

-658 MQGFEDWV
+658 MQGFEDWI

-683 PVNFFKNLLNK
+683 PVNFFKNLLKK

>member
-1 MIFVEINK
+1 MEINK

-30 TKVDSKFWCNLF
+30 AKVDSKFWCNLF
-42 LEVGIQIP
+42 FEVGIQIP
-50 RAINVQALTLALNK
+50 RSINVQALTLALNK
-64 KIVEAKNLGLTDEL
+64 KIIEAKNLGLTDEL
-78 LYRLRSYPYFTEFQL
+78 LYRLRSYPYFTEYQL
-93 QQFFSV
+93 QQFFNV
-99 VFDEELFFSYKRYFG
+99 VYDDELFFSYKRYFG

-133 ALNYNQNNKETF
+133 ALNYNQDNKETF
-145 EEFEKNIFNVSYDF
+145 DEFEKNIFNVSYDF
-159 NGFFDGEEIDSIKEH
+159 NGFFDGEELDSIKEH

-181 NEIRDLGQ
+181 NEIRELGQ

-209 EELEKYGTLTKELEA
+209 EELEKNGTLTKDLES
-224 KIKSSAA
+224 KIKTSAA

-261 IERTNYQTKEF
+261 LEKSNYPTKEF

-296 VSEPVVEVVPEVVE
+296 VVENTVEETVVE
-310 EIVEE
+310 EVIEEPVIEQVVVEEPIVEE
-315 PVVSEPAIEEVPVVV
+315 PKVIEEV
-330 EEVKKVEDKIE
+330 KQVEDKIE
-341 VLNEDQTPVVNP
+341 VLNEDQTPVVSNV
-353 INSPINATI
+353 NSPINATI

-405 LKAEDLNDE
+405 LKAEDLADE
-414 ETLEENVY
+414 DVIEENIY

-427 SEQLNPYYDSEIA
+427 SDQLNPYYDSEIA

-459 DLPVEEEL
+459 EMPVEEEI
-467 DLTEDEDL
+467 DLSEDEDL
-475 ENEEGSEEVV
+475 ENQEETDEVL
-485 DKKELKKAKKAAKK
+485 DKKELKKAKKAAAK
-499 EKKALAKTEKLEKK
+499 EKKRLAKEAKLEKK
-513 KAKKA
+513 KAKKEA
-518 AKNEEKQALKEQK
+518 ALQEKQALKEQK
-531 QQDLEK
+531 QQELEK

-544 AKVDAKEAKIK
+544 AKVDAKQAKK
-555 LKEDKKQAKRDA
+555 QLKEDNKNSKREAKE
-567 KAKVAQTKRNRKNM
+567 KIAQTKRNRKSM

-588 ILTDDIDEE
+588 ILTDDIDDA

-658 MQGFEDWV
+658 MQGFEDWI

-683 PVNFFKNLLNK
+683 PVNFFKNLLKK

>member
-1 MIFVEINK
+1 MEINK

-30 TKVDSKFWCNLF
+30 AKVDSKFWCNLF

-50 RAINVQALTLALNK
+50 RSINVQALTLALNK
-64 KIVEAKNLGLTDEL
+64 KIIEAKNLGLTDEL
-78 LYRLRSYPYFTEFQL
+78 LYRLRSYPYFTEYQL
-93 QQFFSV
+93 QQFFNV
-99 VFDEELFFSYKRYFG
+99 VYDDELFFSYKRYFG

-133 ALNYNQNNKETF
+133 ALNYNQDNKETF
-145 EEFEKNIFNVSYDF
+145 DEFEKNIFNVSYDF
-159 NGFFDGEEIDSIKEH
+159 NGFFDGEELDSIKEH

-181 NEIRDLGQ
+181 NEIRELGQ

-209 EELEKYGTLTKELEA
+209 EELEKNGTLTKDLES
-224 KIKSSAA
+224 KIKTSAA

-261 IERTNYQTKEF
+261 LEKSNYPTKEF

-296 VSEPVVEVVPEVVE
+296 VVENTVEETVVE
-310 EIVEE
+310 EVIEEPVIEQVVVEEPIVEE
-315 PVVSEPAIEEVPVVV
+315 PKVIEEV
-330 EEVKKVEDKIE
+330 KQVEDKIE
-341 VLNEDQTPVVNP
+341 VLNEDQTPVVSNV
-353 INSPINATI
+353 NSPINATI

-405 LKAEDLNDE
+405 LKAEDLADE
-414 ETLEENVY
+414 DVIEENIY

-427 SEQLNPYYDSEIA
+427 SDQLNPYYDSEIA

-459 DLPVEEEL
+459 EMPVEEEI
-467 DLTEDEDL
+467 DLSEDEDL
-475 ENEEGSEEVV
+475 ENQEETDEVL
-485 DKKELKKAKKAAKK
+485 DKKELKKAKKAAAK
-499 EKKALAKTEKLEKK
+499 EKKRLAKEAKLEKK
-513 KAKKA
+513 KAKKEA
-518 AKNEEKQALKEQK
+518 ALQEKQALKEQK
-531 QQDLEK
+531 QQELEK

-544 AKVDAKEAKIK
+544 AKVDAKQAKK
-555 LKEDKKQAKRDA
+555 QLKEDNKNSKREAKE
-567 KAKVAQTKRNRKNM
+567 KIAQTKRNRKSM

-588 ILTDDIDEE
+588 ILTDDIDDA

-658 MQGFEDWV
+658 MQGFEDWI

-683 PVNFFKNLLNK
+683 PVNFFKNLLKK

>member
-1 MIFVEINK
+1 MEINK

-30 TKVDSKFWCNLF
+30 AKVDSKFWCNLF

-50 RAINVQALTLALNK
+50 RSINVQALTLALNK
-64 KIVEAKNLGLTDEL
+64 KIIEAKNLGLTDEL
-78 LYRLRSYPYFTEFQL
+78 LYRLRSYPYFTEYQL
-93 QQFFSV
+93 QQFFNV
-99 VFDEELFFSYKRYFG
+99 VYDDELFFSYKRYFG

-133 ALNYNQNNKETF
+133 ALNYNQDNKETF
-145 EEFEKNIFNVSYDF
+145 DEFEKNIFNVSYDF
-159 NGFFDGEEIDSIKEH
+159 NGFFDGEELDSIKEH

-181 NEIRDLGQ
+181 NEIRELGQ

-209 EELEKYGTLTKELEA
+209 EELEKNGTLTKDLES
-224 KIKSSAA
+224 KIKTSAA

-261 IERTNYQTKEF
+261 LEKSNYPTKEF

-296 VSEPVVEVVPEVVE
+296 VVENTVEETVVE
-310 EIVEE
+310 EVIEEPVIEQVVVEEPIVEE
-315 PVVSEPAIEEVPVVV
+315 PKVIEEV
-330 EEVKKVEDKIE
+330 KQVEDKIE
-341 VLNEDQTPVVNP
+341 VLNEDQTPVVSNV
-353 INSPINATI
+353 NSPINATI

-405 LKAEDLNDE
+405 LKAEDLADE
-414 ETLEENVY
+414 DVIEENIY

-427 SEQLNPYYDSEIA
+427 SDQLNPYYDSEIA

-459 DLPVEEEL
+459 EMPVEEEI
-467 DLTEDEDL
+467 DLSEDEDL
-475 ENEEGSEEVV
+475 ENQEETDEVL
-485 DKKELKKAKKAAKK
+485 DKKELKKAKKAATK
-499 EKKALAKTEKLEKK
+499 EKKRLAKEAKFEKK
-513 KAKKA
+513 KAKKEVA
-518 AKNEEKQALKEQK
+518 LQEKQALKEQK
-531 QQDLEK
+531 QQELEK

-544 AKVDAKEAKIK
+544 AKVDAKQAKK
-555 LKEDKKQAKRDA
+555 QLKEDNKNSKREAKE
-567 KAKVAQTKRNRKNM
+567 KIAQTKRNRKSM

-588 ILTDDIDEE
+588 ILTDDIDDA

-658 MQGFEDWV
+658 MQGFEDWI

-683 PVNFFKNLLNK
+683 PVNFFKNLLKK